1 MSNDPESLEDVLHE
15 VNSKA
20 SSLKEGAG
28 LLKKAAPA
36 DRDKLLEAMARHA
49 ERLARFLDEHRDNG
63 GRP

>member
-1 MSNDPESLEDVLHE
+1 MSDDPETLEDVVHE

-28 LLKKAAPA
+28 LLRKAAPA
-36 DRDKLLEAMARHA
+36 DRDKLLEAMSRHA
-49 ERLARFLDEHRDNG
+49 DRLARFLDQQRDNG